1 MATQNEI
8 AKHLDLSVTAV
19 KKMLE
24 SVGLPTKDA
33 DLSEARI
40 EYIRKLRGVA
50 SGRVSSGDFDLTEE
64 RARLAH
70 FQADKTELES
80 EVLKGNL
87 IPIDHV
93 IEEWEKLAA
102 SFRARMLSLPTKA
115 SHLLLNKTDFSE
127 VEKVL
132 KTHIYEAL
140 TELAYETDNESQK
153 AHSKDSTATH

>member
-24 SVGLPTKDA
+24 SVGLPSKGASLD
-33 DLSEARI
+33 DARI
-40 EYIRKLRGVA
+40 QYIRKIREVA
-50 SGRVSSGDFDLTEE
+50 SGRTTGGDFDLVEE

-70 FQADKTELES
+70 FQANKTELEA

-87 IPIDHV
+87 IHIDKV
-93 IEEWEKLAA
+93 INEWEKLTS
-102 SFRARMLSLPTKA
+102 SFRAKMLSMPTKT
-115 SHLLLNKTDFSE
+115 SHLILNKDDFSE
-127 VEKVL
+127 IEAIL

-140 TELAYETDNESQK
+140 TELSYETTKESDQQNR
-153 AHSKDSTATH
+153 ADTASTH